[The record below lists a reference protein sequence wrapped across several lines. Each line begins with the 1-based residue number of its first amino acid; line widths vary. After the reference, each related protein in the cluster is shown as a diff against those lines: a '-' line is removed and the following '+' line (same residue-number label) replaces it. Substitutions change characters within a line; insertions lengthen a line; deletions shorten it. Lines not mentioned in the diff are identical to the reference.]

1 MLTQEQTK
9 SAIIILLGLSA
20 VLLLLHIRQMSQK
33 KEGYGLTG
41 GSMQSARLATGGL
54 TSQAARLSTGLGVG
68 GTQAARLSTG
78 LGVGGTQAAYLRSVS
93 SAQHAMSAHLHAKSS
108 LLKDVEEKT
117 TGKSLAY
124 RANGNGMRAH
134 LSTKPIGAVKSQVNP
149 NTGAV
154 QSGQIF
160 GMKRK

>member
-1 MLTQEQTK
+1 MLSQDQTK
-9 SAIIILLGLSA
+9 SAIITLLGLSA
-20 VLLLLHIRQMSQK
+20 ILLLWHIRQMSQK

-78 LGVGGTQAAYLRSVS
+78 LGVGGTQAAYLRSVN
-93 SAQHAMSAHLHAKSS
+93 SAQNAMSAHLHG
-108 LLKDVEEKT
+108 T
-117 TGKSLAY
+117 SLAARSKETLEE
-124 RANGNGMRAH
+124 RAKGPKAH

>member
-1 MLTQEQTK
+1 
-9 SAIIILLGLSA
+9 
-20 VLLLLHIRQMSQK
+20 
-33 KEGYGLTG
+33 
-41 GSMQSARLATGGL
+41 MQSARLATGGL

-68 GTQAARLSTG
+68 GTQAA
-78 LGVGGTQAAYLRSVS
+78 YLRSVN
-93 SAQHAMSAHLHAKSS
+93 SAQNAMSAHLHG
-108 LLKDVEEKT
+108 T
-117 TGKSLAY
+117 SLAARSKETLEE
-124 RANGNGMRAH
+124 RAKGPKAH